1 MLPDAWKHFGA
12 KEKRRQ
18 ICGGVF
24 FHKLEQLER
33 KSLVGK
39 LQCFDKNG
47 RNLTLETD
55 KTSKIIWC
63 YNFFPKRKY
72 DFLTFNFGSEFF
84 WCSSHCMNNLTETWN
99 QYGWLN
105 LISVQMSTIY
115 SHLSYQ
121 GQSVKPSYFQ
131 CVWTITERPKTT
143 GRDIFSKSCDQ
154 LLSDSNLFFS
164 KVYFYKVYPV
174 HTSY

>member
-72 DFLTFNFGSEFF
+72 DFLTLNFGSEFF

-121 GQSVKPSYFQ
+121 GQSVKPSYFNVSGPLQ
-131 CVWTITERPKTT
+131 SVRRP
-143 GRDIFSKSCDQ
+143 RDVIYFLKAVTNCFQ
-154 LLSDSNLFFS
+154 IPICFFS
-164 KVYFYKVYPV
+164 KVYLYKVNPV